1 MNTLKLQGANLNYY
15 KVGEGPVLILVPG
28 ANGTGDIFLPLAE
41 QLKDRFTVVA
51 VDRRDYGHSE
61 LTEPLPERAQNP
73 NDDYRVKRDA
83 QDVAELAKHLS
94 DEPVY
99 ILGSSSGSIVTMHVL
114 KDYPEVVKQIAF
126 HEPPINTFLPD
137 SQYWK
142 EKNDQIVEQ
151 IASEGLQKGMQT
163 FGETLNIS
171 AIDAK
176 DMSKPVSEDDEAQ
189 KAQYERMIFWANY
202 EIRQYTH
209 SDITLEDLSKH
220 KDIVT
225 LLNGTDSVGSFPQD
239 VNFYI
244 EEQTGIKIVDIP
256 GGHLGYVQKP
266 EGFADTLTKMWL

>member
-1 MNTLKLQGANLNYY
+1 MNKLKLQGANLNYY

-41 QLKDRFTVVA
+41 QLKDLFTVVA
-51 VDRRDYGHSE
+51 VDRRDYGQSE
-61 LTEPLPERAQNP
+61 LTESLPERAQNP
-73 NDDYRVKRDA
+73 DDDYRVKRDA

-189 KAQYERMIFWANY
+189 KAQYERMIFWTNY

-209 SDITLEDLSKH
+209 SDITLEDLLKH

>member
-1 MNTLKLQGANLNYY
+1 M
-15 KVGEGPVLILVPG
+15 
-28 ANGTGDIFLPLAE
+28 
-41 QLKDRFTVVA
+41 KDRFTVVA

-73 NDDYRVKRDA
+73 DDDYRVKRDA

-225 LLNGTDSVGSFPQD
+225 LLNGTDSVGSFPQE

>member
-15 KVGEGPVLILVPG
+15 KIGEGPVLILVPG

-114 KDYPEVVKQIAF
+114 
-126 HEPPINTFLPD
+126 
-137 SQYWK
+137 
-142 EKNDQIVEQ
+142 
-151 IASEGLQKGMQT
+151 
-163 FGETLNIS
+163 
-171 AIDAK
+171 
-176 DMSKPVSEDDEAQ
+176 
-189 KAQYERMIFWANY
+189 
-202 EIRQYTH
+202 
-209 SDITLEDLSKH
+209 
-220 KDIVT
+220 
-225 LLNGTDSVGSFPQD
+225 
-239 VNFYI
+239 
-244 EEQTGIKIVDIP
+244 
-256 GGHLGYVQKP
+256 
-266 EGFADTLTKMWL
+266 

>member
-1 MNTLKLQGANLNYY
+1 MNKLKLLGANLNYY

-41 QLKDRFTVVA
+41 QLKDLFTVVA
-51 VDRRDYGHSE
+51 VDRRDYGQSE
-61 LTEPLPERAQNP
+61 LTESLPERAQNP
-73 NDDYRVKRDA
+73 DDDYRVKRDA

-189 KAQYERMIFWANY
+189 KAQYERMIFWTNY

-209 SDITLEDLSKH
+209 SDITLEDLLKH